1 MRVTWRTATEEDV
14 AFLTDVA
21 VLTLQD
27 QGRWPEGEDEAE
39 YRAGYADWTRQQLR
53 GVEPDSELYVLERDC
68 VRVGRLRVVRPGAV
82 VEVAGLQVLP
92 VHQGQGIGTDVVRRW
107 VRTLTPPVCHSSSG
121 WRRTTRAL
129 ARSINDWGFGRS
141 ARTTTRSACDSTPEP
156 PATESST
163 RRQVSPTARM
173 DP

>member
-92 VHQGQGIGTDVVRRW
+92 VHQGQGIGTDVVRRLGADAHAAGLPLELG
-107 VRTLTPPVCHSSSG
+107 VEKDNPRA
-121 WRRTTRAL
+121 RAL
-129 ARSINDWGFGRS
+129 YQRLGLRPVGEDDDEI
-141 ARTTTRSACDSTPEP
+141 
-156 PATESST
+156 
-163 RRQVSPTARM
+163 RM
-173 DP
+173 RLDP